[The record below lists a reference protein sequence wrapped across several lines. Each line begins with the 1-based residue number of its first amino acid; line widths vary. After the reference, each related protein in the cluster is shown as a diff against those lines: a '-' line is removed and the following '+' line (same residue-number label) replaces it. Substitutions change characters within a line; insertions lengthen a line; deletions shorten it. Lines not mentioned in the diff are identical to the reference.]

1 MNKEIVEARKQ
12 NMRLYSFYRTI
23 SLDRIFF
30 YAIEFLFLTQLKD
43 ITASQFVLGSSFYA
57 LFMIFMQ
64 IPASILVD
72 KLGARKCTIISNIF
86 GTLFVI
92 LVMNCNGFISY
103 VFAQFIDSLCF
114 SIKDISDDVLIM
126 YSIPDGKNKSDIFSK
141 LEGKGYRNYFFV
153 NAITAVLSGFL
164 YVLNPYIPMILSL
177 IFHIM
182 SIILALGFKDIEKI
196 ESSNSI
202 KQNKVQKHYINELK
216 EGIQF
221 ILKSNRLRSLFI
233 YTGITWGIFCLI
245 SSYRSS
251 ILVDIGTPTPIIT
264 ATTAIVGIASSFG
277 SKSQLAFNAR
287 FKNKSLSIILLTTT
301 ISIII
306 AGICVVLNASY
317 LVSLLVVTFSCIVI
331 NFNKGMSMVLSNRY
345 LGNFSNENILSQI
358 HAINAMVKNL
368 IRASIGFVGSYLLDI
383 TNTANATILVGIFMI
398 IISISLISYMKTRL
412 GLKPEEYGKDDI
424 FAL

>member
-30 YAIEFLFLTQLKD
+30 YAIQFLFLTQVKGL
-43 ITASQFVLGSSFYA
+43 TASQFVLGCSFYA

-86 GTLFVI
+86 GALFVI

-126 YSIPDGKNKSDIFSK
+126 SSIPDGNNKGYIFSK
-141 LEGKGYRNYFFV
+141 LEGKGFRNYFFV

-182 SIILALGFKDIEKI
+182 SIILALGFKDIERI
-196 ESSNSI
+196 ESSNFL
-202 KQNKVQKHYINELK
+202 KQNKVQKNYIKELK

-221 ILKSNRLRSLFI
+221 ILKSNRLRSLFL
-233 YTGITWGIFCLI
+233 YTGITWGVFCLI
-245 SSYRSS
+245 STYRNS
-251 ILVDIGTPTPIIT
+251 IFVDIGTPTPIIT
-264 ATTAIVGIASSFG
+264 ATTAIVGIASSLG
-277 SKSQLAFNAR
+277 SKCQITFNAR
-287 FKNKSLSIILLTTT
+287 FKNKSLSIILLTIT

-306 AGICVVLNASY
+306 AGVCVVLNTPY
-317 LVSLLVVTFSCIVI
+317 LVSLLVVTFACIVI
-331 NFNKGMSMVLSNRY
+331 NFDKGMSMVLSNRY

-368 IRASIGFVGSYLLDI
+368 LRAIIEFVGSYLLDI
-383 TNTANATILVGIFMI
+383 TNTANATVIVGIFML

-412 GLKPEEYGKDDI
+412 GLKLEEYSKDDI
-424 FAL
+424 FA